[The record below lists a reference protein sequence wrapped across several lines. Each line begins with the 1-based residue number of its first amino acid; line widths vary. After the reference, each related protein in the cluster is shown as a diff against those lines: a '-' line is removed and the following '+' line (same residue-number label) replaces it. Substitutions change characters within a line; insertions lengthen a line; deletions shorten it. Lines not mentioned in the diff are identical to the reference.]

1 MWKNKEA
8 DAPCLR
14 HRRRENHR
22 IYHTGL
28 ENDQTVGFERHVRD
42 KFGSMTYLID
52 KIPNQKLP
60 QSIPASRVKQPVY
73 TQNDHVTQTGYWGT
87 ERGSKKNQ
95 YCASQNRENYF
106 AHSTPMANYQNEN
119 LMTNFE
125 TNKNSQI
132 SDKMQFVKQGQRNEG
147 ENYFFSQGGNENVTS
162 LYPRWSDGDQGSI
175 NCPAQ
180 NNSGLRI
187 ANDYFAENKHH
198 TNPDYPSDVQTP
210 IHNYFDRN
218 DQRTPVHYSADQ
230 NKQMTHNL
238 KEFQTSECLM
248 NDNSSKHMFASG
260 ARNLA
265 SSGHMNANNFVL
277 DKRQRRE
284 KEPDL
289 FNEENVEWADYVC
302 HFEQV
307 SIWNKWSESEKA
319 AQLAMSL
326 RGSAQRMLGDL
337 TRDQLTNY
345 ESLKSVLTQR
355 FNPTE
360 RKTAYRCE
368 FRNRKRLPGETVA
381 DYGYTLKR
389 LASRAFPTI
398 PVSLRDGII
407 VEQYNN
413 GPGSQEIKRHVQFAH
428 PTSLD
433 RAISLALEFEA
444 FEGVQNNT
452 PRKPKDTEFHSVRAL
467 KTSTE
472 SDNNTENKR
481 ISELEKSLALLQ
493 KSIQKLSEKE
503 TQNARVSPR
512 HVQGE
517 ALKKAVKCYNCNQT
531 GHISKFCPQSQTP
544 VPASS
549 PHKVKFSES
558 VSKSDDLN

>member
-1 MWKNKEA
+1 M
-8 DAPCLR
+8 
-14 HRRRENHR
+14 
-22 IYHTGL
+22 
-28 ENDQTVGFERHVRD
+28 
-42 KFGSMTYLID
+42 
-52 KIPNQKLP
+52 
-60 QSIPASRVKQPVY
+60 
-73 TQNDHVTQTGYWGT
+73 
-87 ERGSKKNQ
+87 
-95 YCASQNRENYF
+95 
-106 AHSTPMANYQNEN
+106 
-119 LMTNFE
+119 
-125 TNKNSQI
+125 
-132 SDKMQFVKQGQRNEG
+132 
-147 ENYFFSQGGNENVTS
+147 
-162 LYPRWSDGDQGSI
+162 DQGSI

-180 NNSGLRI
+180 KNSGLRI

-218 DQRTPVHYSADQ
+218 DQQTPVQYSADQ

-248 NDNSSKHMFASG
+248 NDNSSKQMFISG

-284 KEPDL
+284 KELDL
-289 FNEENVEWADYVC
+289 FNGENVEWADYVC

-307 SIWNKWSESEKA
+307 SIWNKWSASEKA
-319 AQLAMSL
+319 AQLAMNL
-326 RGSAQRMLGDL
+326 RGFAQRMLCDL

-368 FRNRKRLPGETVA
+368 FRNRTPRR
-381 DYGYTLKR
+381 DSSTLKR
-389 LASRAFPTI
+389 LARAFSTI
-398 PVSLRDGII
+398 PVSLRGGII
-407 VEQYNN
+407 VEQYIN
-413 GPGSQEIKRHVQFAH
+413 GLGSQEIKRHVQFAH
-428 PTSLD
+428 QTLLD
-433 RAISLALEFEA
+433 RTIYLALEFKA

-481 ISELEKSLALLQ
+481 ISELEESLAFLQ

-517 ALKKAVKCYNCNQT
+517 ARKKAVKCYNCNQT
-531 GHISKFCPQSQTP
+531 GHISKFCPQSRTP

-558 VSKSDDLN
+558 VSKSDYLY